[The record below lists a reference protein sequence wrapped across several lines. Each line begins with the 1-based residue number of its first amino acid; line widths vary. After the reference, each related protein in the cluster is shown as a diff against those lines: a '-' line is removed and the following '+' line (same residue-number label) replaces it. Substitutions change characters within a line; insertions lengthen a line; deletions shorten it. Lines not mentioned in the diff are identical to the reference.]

1 MIMSMS
7 RLFVCCL
14 GVLRAPAAPCARGR
28 GQRSRQI
35 RDRRSGHVLHV
46 GCASSHPAAID
57 AAMLPKRPLDSQ
69 KPNGTRRISASP
81 SRMLSCQRVTRNS
94 GSPTHTHTHT
104 SEAKLGTPPLSH
116 MISLCLVY
124 CGPSATCC
132 GLTRPHRQ
140 CSRSPRRVPSIPGA
154 LSYFQ
159 MDFPPNFHPLL
170 QMAMGRARQRA
181 ALTLSRA
188 REPAYTVQQPRQC
201 G

>member
-14 GVLRAPAAPCARGR
+14 GVLRAPAAPCAGP
-28 GQRSRQI
+28 GAVGT
-35 RDRRSGHVLHV
+35 DRRSRAA
-46 GCASSHPAAID
+46 CASSHPAAID

-116 MISLCLVY
+116 MISVSCVLWSERHMLWSHTP
-124 CGPSATCC
+124 PSSALTFAAPRTEHPWSPFLFPD
-132 GLTRPHRQ
+132 GLPT
-140 CSRSPRRVPSIPGA
+140 
-154 LSYFQ
+154 Y
-159 MDFPPNFHPLL
+159 NFHPLF

-181 ALTLSRA
+181 ALTLSRLAFGA
-188 REPAYTVQQPRQC
+188 RELLSK

>member
-1 MIMSMS
+1 MNYDYVNVSSFRLLS
-7 RLFVCCL
+7 RCFARTRCTLY
-14 GVLRAPAAPCARGR
+14 ARGR
-28 GQRSRQI
+28 GQSA
-35 RDRRSGHVLHV
+35 DRRSGHVLHV

-159 MDFPPNFHPLL
+159 MDFPPNCHPLF

-181 ALTLSRA
+181 ALTLSLSP